1 MPKFLR
7 PAEGTYTA
15 TATKP
20 VPPFDGR
27 KPLIAGNW
35 KMNLNHLEAIA
46 LVQRLAFSLK
56 EELFHTVEVAV
67 LPPFV
72 DIRSVQTLIDGDNLL
87 IKYGA
92 QDLSQHDSGA
102 YTGDIS
108 GAMLAKLGCSFVTV
122 GHSERRQYHGEDDA
136 LVNVKIKA
144 AYRHGI
150 TPIVC
155 IGEGLDVRE
164 DGGQVPHCT
173 AQLDGALAGIPAEQA
188 ESIVIAYEPIWAI
201 GTGKVATPDDA
212 QEVCVAIRGRLE
224 ELYSPE
230 VAAQVRVL
238 YGGSVKAT
246 NAGEIVAEADIDG
259 ALVGGASLDGD
270 EFAGICLAARPA
282 KATRR

>member
-122 GHSERRQYHGEDDA
+122 GHSEQDQSRLPPRDHPDRVHRRRPRRA
-136 LVNVKIKA
+136 
-144 AYRHGI
+144 
-150 TPIVC
+150 
-155 IGEGLDVRE
+155 
-164 DGGQVPHCT
+164 
-173 AQLDGALAGIPAEQA
+173 
-188 ESIVIAYEPIWAI
+188 
-201 GTGKVATPDDA
+201 
-212 QEVCVAIRGRLE
+212 RGRR
-224 ELYSPE
+224 PG
-230 VAAQVRVL
+230 AALHRTVGRRAGRHPGRAGRVDRDRL
-238 YGGSVKAT
+238 RT
-246 NAGEIVAEADIDG
+246 D
-259 ALVGGASLDGD
+259 LGD
-270 EFAGICLAARPA
+270 RD
-282 KATRR
+282 R